1 MHVFPFL
8 KQFLENLQRLSAI
21 LFVQFDVNIDFKM
34 RELTETEQLKIGQGH
49 VCFTF
54 KTYYFILTQP
64 VYVCR
69 CICF

>member
-34 RELTETEQLKIGQGH
+34 RELTETEKLKIGQGSNQYTYMITFFPH
-49 VCFTF
+49 V
-54 KTYYFILTQP
+54 I
-64 VYVCR
+64 
-69 CICF
+69 

>member
-34 RELTETEQLKIGQGH
+34 RELTETEKLKIGQGSNQY
-49 VCFTF
+49 T
-54 KTYYFILTQP
+54 
-64 VYVCR
+64 
-69 CICF
+69 